1 MRRPFLIIFIILL
14 IACFI
19 YTNININNELY
30 CKEEICIVG
39 IVKYK
44 KKKDKYDEYT
54 VENFLVRDYAINTN
68 YDNEDIEII
77 GIVKYKKEK
86 ERYNEYIVG
95 KFVVRDYTKYKK
107 IKVGSEI
114 KLTGKFKDLNK
125 MSYESFDYGRYLRS
139 MGYKGL
145 IYLKDYS
152 IVGNNLMYE
161 YIYKVKS
168 YISNTIRYLYKTN
181 SDFINSMML
190 GQKDDLSQN
199 EKLMFTRT
207 GTSHI
212 IAISG
217 LHTGILSGLIIFM
230 MGKINKIYKLIVL
243 STMMF
248 IYSAMVGNSPSIIRA
263 IMFMISLYLSFF
275 LDRKMDKIST
285 LSFIGIL
292 FVINN
297 PYIIYNIS
305 FQLSFLA
312 TLSIIYFYGYIN
324 NKLNIKIISL
334 TLSANILTIPIIY
347 YNFEGIPLVSIL
359 GNIIIVPFIGIII
372 YLAILSLI
380 LFNINIYI
388 SSIVV
393 YINRFILETIY
404 VLLEKIS
411 NLDFAYIAIE
421 EPKLYYVIIYYI
433 VVFLYMIYKE
443 AKTIKEQSHELQGY
457 YK

>member
-14 IACFI
+14 IVSFI
-19 YTNININNELY
+19 YTNTN
-30 CKEEICIVG
+30 
-39 IVKYK
+39 
-44 KKKDKYDEYT
+44 
-54 VENFLVRDYAINTN
+54 AINTD
-68 YDNEDIEII
+68 YGNEDIEII

-161 YIYKVKS
+161 YIYKAKS

-359 GNIIIVPFIGIII
+359 GNIIIVPFVGIII

-411 NLDFAYIAIE
+411 NLDFAYIVIE